1 MSILDNQTNTLKE
14 VLVYMITKEELRTC
28 LPANLRGAATDDLA
42 YKINSICADPIIAKE
57 IGENFISFATVLQE
71 GKFKMDDYLNAVA
84 FVTYT
89 LMGRNNREA
98 YAATFPERIRD
109 MTAAGYDERK
119 ISSYVAMYNKGK
131 LVNLIR
137 EQSLIPVWV
146 LNAHNF
152 QKAIDVQAE
161 LMINAK
167 SEMVRATAANSL
179 LTHLQKPKEA
189 ANLQLNINTGNESSA
204 MDALADALNKLSST
218 QEEVIREGKFMAK
231 DIASKPIIEGEY
243 EDVPN

>member
-1 MSILDNQTNTLKE
+1 
-14 VLVYMITKEELRTC
+14 MITKEELKAS
-28 LPANLRGAATDDLA
+28 LPVNLRSAATDELTL
-42 YKINSICADPIIAKE
+42 KINSICADPIVAQE
-57 IGENFISFATVLQE
+57 IGQNFISFANVMQE
-71 GKFKMDDYLNAVA
+71 GKFKIDDYLNAVS
-84 FVTYT
+84 FVTHS
-89 LMGRNNREA
+89 LMGKTNRDA

-109 MTAAGYDERK
+109 MIASGYDERK

-146 LNAHNF
+146 LNAHRF
-152 QKAIDVQAE
+152 QEAIEVQAE

-189 ANLQLNINTGNESSA
+189 ANLQLNINTGNDNKA
-204 MDALADALNKLSST
+204 MTALSDALNKLSES
-218 QEEVIREGKFMAK
+218 QEDVIRSGKFVAK
-231 DIASKPIIEGEY
+231 DIASTPIIEGEF
-243 EDVPN
+243 EDVEES